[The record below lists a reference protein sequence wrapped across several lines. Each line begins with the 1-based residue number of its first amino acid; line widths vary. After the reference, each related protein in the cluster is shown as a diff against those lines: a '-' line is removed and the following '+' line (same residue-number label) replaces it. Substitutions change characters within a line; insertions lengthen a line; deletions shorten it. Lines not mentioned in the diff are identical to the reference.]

1 MDSRRSIQKVC
12 RTPLLTGKRG
22 PPPLR
27 PWDNICIVQVSKQ
40 VAAKRVAAKRVVGIV
55 RRLAQGTQQQVDTL
69 LQQTQNTQTAH
80 VAYIE

>member
-1 MDSRRSIQKVC
+1 
-12 RTPLLTGKRG
+12 
-22 PPPLR
+22 
-27 PWDNICIVQVSKQ
+27 